1 MPTMTPHS
9 RRRPGPLLA
18 GALTMAALSLVAALP
33 GRADDP
39 TPQRLTP
46 AQEAQV
52 FPERKA
58 ALLRHQRQRIEAL
71 QKGERCIS
79 GAGDSTALRNCMRE
93 ERQSHQDQ
101 RQKHREAMREIYERN
116 GITAPMGRQGGGGWG
131 KGPRGN

>member
-1 MPTMTPHS
+1 MTTMTPLS
-9 RRRPGPLLA
+9 RFRTGPLLA
-18 GALTMAALSLVAALP
+18 GALTITALSLAATLP
-33 GRADDP
+33 GRADDSS
-39 TPQRLTP
+39 PQRLTP

-93 ERQSHQDQ
+93 ERQSHQAQ
-101 RQKHREAMREIYERN
+101 RQKHREAMREIYARN

-131 KGPRGN
+131 QGPRGN

>member
-1 MPTMTPHS
+1 MTPQS
-9 RRRPGPLLA
+9 RFRAAPLLA
-18 GALTMAALSLVAALP
+18 GALTMAALSLAAALP
-33 GRADDP
+33 GRAEDP
-39 TPQRLTP
+39 SPQRLTP

-79 GAGDSTALRNCMRE
+79 GAGDSAALRDCMQE
-93 ERQSHQDQ
+93 QRQSHQAQ
-101 RQKHREAMREIYERN
+101 RQKHREAMRGIYERN
-116 GITAPMGRQGGGGWG
+116 GITAPMGRQGGGRWG